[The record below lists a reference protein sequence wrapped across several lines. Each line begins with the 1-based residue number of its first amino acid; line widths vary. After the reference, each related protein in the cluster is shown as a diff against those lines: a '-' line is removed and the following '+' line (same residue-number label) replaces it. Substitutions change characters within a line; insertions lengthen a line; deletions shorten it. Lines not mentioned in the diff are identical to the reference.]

1 MPRSLV
7 IFEGGASKNRE
18 KSIETLRVWVQMLD
32 VRLQVTE
39 FSEAERLV
47 TKAASFEVVIHP
59 AMAECRSL
67 HNAQHKPVFD
77 HFEGPPC
84 NSRQFHLRT

>member
-18 KSIETLRVWVQMLD
+18 KSNETLGVWVQMLD

-39 FSEAERLV
+39 FSEAEGLV
-47 TKAASFEVVIHP
+47 A
-59 AMAECRSL
+59 
-67 HNAQHKPVFD
+67 
-77 HFEGPPC
+77 
-84 NSRQFHLRT
+84 